1 MPGLDG
7 AEAFKRL
14 RNSGSLNRVV
24 PVIALTA
31 DSMRG
36 DREKYLAKGFDGY
49 VAKPID
55 ERSLVTV
62 IGQVLSVPTDFGER
76 RARA

>member
-1 MPGLDG
+1 
-7 AEAFKRL
+7 
-14 RNSGSLNRVV
+14 
-24 PVIALTA
+24 
-31 DSMRG
+31 MRG

-62 IGQVLSVPTDFGER
+62 IGHVLSIPSTLGDR
-76 RARA
+76 RATA